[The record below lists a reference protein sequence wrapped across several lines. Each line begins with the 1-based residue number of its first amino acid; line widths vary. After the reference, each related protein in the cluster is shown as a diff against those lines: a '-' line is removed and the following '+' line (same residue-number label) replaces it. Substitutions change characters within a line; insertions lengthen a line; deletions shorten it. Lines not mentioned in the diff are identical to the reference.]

1 MLLSANL
8 WEMGWYSL
16 LQDERARDDC
26 ESDISK
32 EKPREVSEK
41 NCDAIEFKGKSLTT
55 PNCELFEL
63 VVLLQ
68 GLTETTFQP
77 RIRFFFSPRNVCSF

>member
-1 MLLSANL
+1 
-8 WEMGWYSL
+8 MGWYSL
-16 LQDERARDDC
+16 LQDKPGCGDC

-32 EKPREVSEK
+32 EKPRDVSEK
-41 NCDAIEFKGKSLTT
+41 NCDHDAIEFKGKSLTT